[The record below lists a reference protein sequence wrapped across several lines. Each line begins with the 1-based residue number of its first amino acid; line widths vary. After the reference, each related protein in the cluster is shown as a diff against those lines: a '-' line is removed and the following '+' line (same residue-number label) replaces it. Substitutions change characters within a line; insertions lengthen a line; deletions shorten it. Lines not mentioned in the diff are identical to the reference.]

1 MDVLIKLAQE
11 YNDLQYFKN
20 DPVIY
25 PRHFARLYNKSKARL
40 QDVEIAGLLCAHLA
54 WGRRDIIVRDCGR
67 LLEEMRWKPYDY
79 VMGGTYKDE
88 TISLHRTIKWSDMAL
103 IMANLKNYYST
114 NDSLETLSANEIR
127 TTIFGQKPNLKAANK
142 KIHMF
147 RRWMVRN
154 DNIVDTGVW
163 ENTTPS
169 ELIIPLDVHV
179 HRNALELGITERKT
193 ADITTAIEITE
204 FLEKV
209 FPGDPCKGDFALFAY
224 SASNSGKNLNFED
237 IASFTIKQDS
247 MANLYIIAG
256 CNGAGKTTASYTILP
271 EMLSCKEFVNAD
283 EIARGISPFK
293 PESVSIQAGKIML
306 ERIKNLISNG
316 TDFALETTLATRTHA
331 NVIKY
336 AQAKGYKVTLVFF
349 WLNMP
354 GLAVERVKMR
364 VASGGHNIEEKVIR
378 RRYDI
383 GIKHLFSLYIPL
395 CEYWMVINN
404 SSIPQEL
411 IAEGGSNIETKIYN
425 KTTYNKIANY
435 ERNRD

>member
-1 MDVLIKLAQE
+1 MDVLVKLAEE
-11 YNDLQYFKN
+11 YNDLHYFKN

-25 PRHFARLYNKSKARL
+25 PRHFAQLYYKNKAQL
-40 QDVEIAGLLCAHLA
+40 QDIEIAGLLCAHLA
-54 WGRRDIIVRDCGR
+54 WGRREMIVRNCGR
-67 LLEEMRWKPYDY
+67 LLEEMRWKPFDY
-79 VMGGTYKDE
+79 VMKGNYKDE
-88 TISLHRTIKWSDMAL
+88 NTSLHRTIKWCDMAL
-103 IMANLKNYYST
+103 IMGNLKKYYT
-114 NDSLETLSANEIR
+114 TEKSLEPLSVNEIR
-127 TTIFGQKPNLKAANK
+127 TKIFGQKPNLKAANK

-147 RRWMVRN
+147 RRWMIRD
-154 DNIVDTGVW
+154 DNIVDIGIWKTI
-163 ENTTPS
+163 NPS
-169 ELIIPLDVHV
+169 QLIIPLDVHI
-179 HRNALELGITERKT
+179 HRNALELGITKRKT

-204 FLEKV
+204 FLKTV

-224 SASNSGKNLNFED
+224 SASNLGKNINFEH
-237 IASFTIKQDS
+237 IAILKEKQNS
-247 MANLYIIAG
+247 MASLYIIAG

-354 GLAVERVKMR
+354 NLAVERVKMR

-383 GIKHLFSLYIPL
+383 GIKNLFSLYIPL

-411 IAEGGSNIETKIYN
+411 IVEGGRNMDTKIYN
-425 KTTYNKIANY
+425 KTTYNKITNY
-435 ERNRD
+435 ERIRD

>member
-1 MDVLIKLAQE
+1 MDLLIKLAKKYNNIE
-11 YNDLQYFKN
+11 YFTN
-20 DPVIY
+20 DPIIY
-25 PRHFARLYNKSKARL
+25 PRHFAQLYQKKRAKL
-40 QDVEIAGLLCAHLA
+40 QDIEISGLLCAHLA
-54 WGRRDIIVRDCGR
+54 WGRRDIIVRDCRR
-67 LLEEMRWKPYDY
+67 LIEEMKWEPFNY
-79 VMGGTYKDE
+79 VMRGNYREDNT
-88 TISLHRTIKWSDMAL
+88 SLHRTIKWCDVAL
-103 IMANLKNYYST
+103 IMNNLKEYYST
-114 NDSLETLSANEIR
+114 QKSLETLTVNEIR
-127 TTIFGQKPNLKAANK
+127 TKIFNQKPNLRAANK

-147 RRWMVRN
+147 RRWMVRD
-154 DNIVDTGVW
+154 DNIVDIGVW
-163 ENTTPS
+163 KKIAPED
-169 ELIIPLDVHV
+169 LIIPLDVHV
-179 HRNALELGITERKT
+179 HRSALELGITTRKS
-193 ADITTAIEITE
+193 ADLTTAIEVTK

-224 SASNSGKNLNFED
+224 SASNPGKNLNFEN
-237 IASFTIKQDS
+237 ISILKENKSS

-306 ERIKNLISNG
+306 ERIKNLISSG

-336 AQAKGYKVTLVFF
+336 AQAKGYKVTLLFF

-354 GLAVERVKMR
+354 NLAVERVKMR

-383 GIKHLFSLYIPL
+383 GIKNLFSLYIPL

-411 IAEGGSNIETKIYN
+411 IVEGGKKLETKIYN